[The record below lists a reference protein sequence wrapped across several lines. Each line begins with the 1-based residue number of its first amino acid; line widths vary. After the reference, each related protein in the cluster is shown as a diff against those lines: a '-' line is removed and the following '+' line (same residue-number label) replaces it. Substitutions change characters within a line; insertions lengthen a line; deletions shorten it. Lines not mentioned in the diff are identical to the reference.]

1 MKCAATEIPGVVL
14 IEPKVFG
21 DERGYFLET
30 WNRRKFKDAGIAA
43 DFVQDNHSHSRQWT
57 LRGLHYQIE
66 HPQGKLVRVAAGAV
80 YDVVVDLRRSSPSFG
95 RWAGIELSAENH
107 RMLWVPPGCA
117 HGFMVISATADFV
130 YKCTDDYYPEHERSI
145 GWSDPVLAID
155 WPLPAGVTPV
165 LSARDAR
172 AGLLHDADCFP

>member
-14 IEPKVFG
+14 VEPQVFG

-30 WNRRKFKDAGIAA
+30 WSRRKFRAAGIGA

-66 HPQGKLVRVAAGAV
+66 HPQGKLVRVASGAV
-80 YDVVVDLRRSSPSFG
+80 YDVVVDLRRSSPTFG
-95 RWAGIELSAENH
+95 RWAGIELSADNH

-117 HGFMVISATADFV
+117 HGFMVVSAAADFV

-145 GWSDPVLAID
+145 IWSDPVLAID
-155 WPLPAGVTPV
+155 WPIPGSVTPV

-172 AGLLHDADCFP
+172 AGQLRDADCYP